1 MTMPRFGEN
10 EPDPVSRLAALVL
23 ALLGLNL
30 LAGAGLGCLALS
42 VGPAVAGLGVVAWLL
57 GLRHAFDADHIAAI
71 DNVTR
76 RLRQQGHR
84 PVAIGLFFSLG
95 HSTVVFAMTLALAL
109 GLRRTD
115 GFAAWLGEWGVPASL
130 LASATFLT
138 VVGVLN
144 AAALR
149 KMGQVHLFRQENGSV
164 TFSDGLFGRVGHS
177 HAMFPLGLLFGLN
190 LDTAAEIVLLVAS
203 ATALHGLGLPVWA
216 MLAFPLLFM
225 AGMAAADSAEGLLML
240 RLYDWAMADRDR
252 TLRLNTA
259 TTALS
264 ALLALGIAAMQWAAL
279 AHWAGWTVPSFDAV
293 PSAAVGLGATLLMAL
308 LWAVARLRRATP
320 AVARVS

>member
-1 MTMPRFGEN
+1 MPAPAPR
-10 EPDPVSRLAALVL
+10 ALVALAL

-30 LAGAGLGCLALS
+30 LAGAALGYLALG
-42 VGPAVAGLGVVAWLL
+42 VGPTVAGLGLVAWML

-95 HSTVVFAMTLALAL
+95 HSTVVFLVTLALAL
-109 GLRRTD
+109 GLRRTE
-115 GFAAWLGEWGVPASL
+115 GFATWLGAWGVPASL
-130 LASATFLT
+130 LTSAAFLS

-144 AAALR
+144 AASLR
-149 KMGQVHLFRQENGSV
+149 KRGQIYFPAKNRSV
-164 TFSDGLFGRVGHS
+164 PFIDGLFDRVVHS
-177 HAMFPLGLLFGLN
+177 RAMFPLGLLFGLN
-190 LDTAAEIVLLVAS
+190 LDTAAEIVLLAGS
-203 ATALHGLGLPVWA
+203 AMAVQGLELSLWAL
-216 MLAFPLLFM
+216 LAFPLLFM

-240 RLYDWAMADRDR
+240 RLYDWALADRDR

-264 ALLALGIAAMQWAAL
+264 ALLALGIAAVQWAAL
-279 AHWAGWTVPSFDAV
+279 AHWAGWTAPSFDAV
-293 PSAAVGLGATLLMAL
+293 PSAAIGLGATLLMAL
-308 LWAVARLRRATP
+308 LWGAARLRRP
-320 AVARVS
+320 ASVVARAS